1 MWSFKKPALALKVIH
16 DRNCPLAELVCQPP
30 PVNLYP
36 DAALWLS
43 RLLQMEIQ
51 ASRPGPTNTQLIS
64 ENKSA
69 LLQQTIDMVTS
80 TKSIHQF
87 LHLPPL
93 LFAQYTRR
101 EGHQTPAA
109 TLAG

>member
-1 MWSFKKPALALKVIH
+1 MIGTVPWLNWSVS
-16 DRNCPLAELVCQPP
+16 P

-36 DAALWLS
+36 DTALWLS

-51 ASRPGPTNTQLIS
+51 ASRPGLTNTQLIS
-64 ENKSA
+64 ENKSV
-69 LLQQTIDMVTS
+69 LLQLTVDMVTS

-87 LHLPPL
+87 LHPPL

-101 EGHQTPAA
+101 EGHETPAA
-109 TLAG
+109 ALAG